1 MKRFCLIIVLFLFAC
16 SCTFRTS
23 KNHHV
28 EEFQVDNLLNDIQFI
43 NYDSL
48 RDSLINFMSQGRKYH
63 NDEGKT
69 IYTIEFSKYK
79 QDTLIS
85 FWAFY
90 DILDFDFPFYD
101 SRFILETDK
110 NMNLLQQ
117 SDWMKLYESI
127 VGKISDNTLY
137 GAVEINDSSV
147 LSITMRE
154 GIEMMDVINTS
165 KFDTTTF
172 NHYKVHIR
180 GDDDRMPVIKIY
192 QYNKK
197 GGLRLRYSR

>member
-1 MKRFCLIIVLFLFAC
+1 
-16 SCTFRTS
+16 
-23 KNHHV
+23 
-28 EEFQVDNLLNDIQFI
+28 
-43 NYDSL
+43 
-48 RDSLINFMSQGRKYH
+48 
-63 NDEGKT
+63 
-69 IYTIEFSKYK
+69 
-79 QDTLIS
+79 
-85 FWAFY
+85 
-90 DILDFDFPFYD
+90 
-101 SRFILETDK
+101 
-110 NMNLLQQ
+110 MNLLQQ